1 MKMICPHCGVKG
13 SANDALLGRKVKCP
27 KCTTVFVVAAEVV
40 EAIEVDELELE
51 PIEESSALEDDI
63 TTEEEVDQ
71 VISSLLVGGSG
82 HVGEELATEAPASS
96 EETTDNVPAK
106 DELVA
111 ALSDNDENVGEHDE
125 WQGEEDDTLTVI
137 EDFPEEAFND
147 SDKLEEEAEPTLDD
161 LGDEPSDEKEIRL
174 DEAEVPGA
182 EEDEPQIDDGPTSEA
197 IEESLDFEDGFFDD
211 EVIVGE
217 DNEEG
222 KADDDGLPEELFGD
236 EEQDDLLESDDS
248 GAAEVDEVAD
258 ILEGEQQE
266 DRESNVSAPPPENEV
281 MLEASFLDED
291 LDSKLAAEEEENDID
306 LEAGAVA
313 MIQKCSACDRYVDPE
328 AKYEHNGNVYCSK
341 CIPADLVGEDGD
353 VQQIDDVPLADEVP
367 EVEEAD
373 NAEDTSEDNAA
384 VQTVADSEEVYTP
397 GRFTIITLIKD
408 SWSYSKGVKGA
419 LWGAIL
425 VMYILLI
432 GLGVAATLLSMQFLQ
447 EVDRMAAMLI
457 DGGLQALLSFLSY
470 VFTAGII
477 MIAVNRIGQR
487 PYSWKMVFSGFKR
500 FGSMLGLVILQT
512 IMLIIGFLLF
522 VLPGIYLSVGY
533 ILAIPLVFIKGLS
546 PWQALETS
554 RKAIHTRWWTVFFAL
569 IAMSIL
575 VSLSAIPLGIGLIW
589 TVPMFVVM
597 IGVLYYLFFGA
608 DEEYEEFD

>member
-13 SANDALLGRKVKCP
+13 SANDALLGRKVTCP
-27 KCTTVFVVAAEVV
+27 KCTTIFEVATEVI
-40 EAIEVDELELE
+40 EAIEVDELDLE
-51 PIEESSALEDDI
+51 PIEDSAELEDDL

-71 VISSLLVGGSG
+71 VISSLLAGGSG
-82 HVGEELATEAPASS
+82 HVGDEPAMEAPAHSR
-96 EETTDNVPAK
+96 ETTNTVHAQ

-111 ALSDNDENVGEHDE
+111 ALSDNDDNAGEHDG
-125 WQGEEDDTLTVI
+125 WLGEEDETLTVI
-137 EDFPEEAFND
+137 EDFPEEAFKD
-147 SDKLEEEAEPTLDD
+147 SEKSEEEEAELGFDD
-161 LGDEPSDEKEIRL
+161 LAPSDENEIRL
-174 DEAEVPGA
+174 EEADLPDTA
-182 EEDEPQIDDGPTSEA
+182 EDEPQIDDAPPSEA

-211 EVIVGE
+211 DVIEKEEE
-217 DNEEG
+217 D
-222 KADDDGLPEELFGD
+222 KGD
-236 EEQDDLLESDDS
+236 
-248 GAAEVDEVAD
+248 
-258 ILEGEQQE
+258 
-266 DRESNVSAPPPENEV
+266 NEV

-291 LDSKLAAEEEENDID
+291 LDAKLAADEEEDDTD

-328 AKYEHNGNVYCSK
+328 TKYEHNGNVYCSK
-341 CIPADLVGEDGD
+341 CVPADLVEEGGDIQQSED
-353 VQQIDDVPLADEVP
+353 IPLAEEEP
-367 EVEEAD
+367 EAEEAGD
-373 NAEDTSEDNAA
+373 ELDTATE
-384 VQTVADSEEVYTP
+384 QTVAGSEEVYTP
-397 GRFTIITLIKD
+397 GKFTIITLIKD
-408 SWSYSKGVKGA
+408 SWSYSKGAKGS

-425 VMYILLI
+425 VMYIVLI
-432 GLGVAATLLSMQFLQ
+432 GLGVAATLLSMQFLRGL
-447 EVDRMAAMLI
+447 DRMTVMLI

-500 FGSMLGLVILQT
+500 FGSMLGLVLLQT

-533 ILAIPLVFIKGLS
+533 ILAIPLVFMKGLS